1 MIDLLKVL
9 PERIQARI
17 DALPGKSKRGVSLAI
32 GAHPGWVRDLFDPE
46 RFSVPGAVR
55 LEMLAAEL
63 ETTTDYLLG
72 KTDNP
77 AQVMSEV
84 SFHEAQMDF
93 RGAPRSEPPVPL
105 VGTGDCADLQVC
117 DESGAMVEIERSS
130 FDPDYH
136 VRYLTRPAALIG
148 ARDVYAIQFHGE
160 SMVPR
165 YEPGDIGF
173 VDPNRPFTTGDYVLV
188 QLAENGDGE
197 VTSALAKRLVRRTQA
212 HVVLEQFNPPL
223 TFTIERDKVARIHR
237 ILRSHELHH

>member
-1 MIDLLKVL
+1 MEDLSEIL
-9 PERIQARI
+9 PARVQARL

-55 LEMLAAEL
+55 MERLAEEL
-63 ETTTDYLLG
+63 QTTTDYLLG
-72 KTDNP
+72 KTSNP
-77 AQVMSEV
+77 AQVTSEV
-84 SFHEAQMDF
+84 SFREPPTGF
-93 RGAPRSEPPVPL
+93 SGFPRSEPPVPL
-105 VGTGDCADLQVC
+105 AGTGDCADLEVC
-117 DESGAMVEIERSS
+117 DESGALVQVERSS

-136 VRYLTRPAALIG
+136 VRYLTRPLALVG

-160 SMVPR
+160 SMAPR

-173 VDPNRPFTTGDYVLV
+173 VDPNRPCAAGDYVLV

-197 VTSALAKRLVRRTQA
+197 VTSALAKRLVRRTQS

-223 TFTIERDKVARIHR
+223 VFTVPRDKVARLHR
-237 ILRSHELHH
+237 ILRSDEVHR